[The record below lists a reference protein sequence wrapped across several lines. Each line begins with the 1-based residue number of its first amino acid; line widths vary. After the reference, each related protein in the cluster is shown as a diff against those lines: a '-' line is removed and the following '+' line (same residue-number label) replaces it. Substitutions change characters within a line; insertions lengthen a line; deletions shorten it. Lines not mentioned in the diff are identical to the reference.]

1 MRKKK
6 ILVINTKYREYGGED
21 SNIVDEIKLLKKYFD
36 VEYLEYDNKQK
47 LKLIDVLA
55 FFSANNKNSNKIL
68 KDKLKIFY
76 PDIVYVNNTWFKANL
91 GIFKVLK
98 NHNLNTILKIHN
110 FRYDCTKNFLSKKH
124 FQDDSFCKKCGLK
137 PLRNQFINKYFPSS
151 YLKSFAVLRYGN
163 KYFKILK
170 NYPMTIFTLNNFHK
184 DFLTSVGVE
193 KDKIKILYNPI
204 NKQVNRPTEFTKKS
218 NEVIY
223 AGRVSSEKGIEE
235 LIGTWSR
242 SNTKDMKLKIIGD
255 GELLVKLKDKFSS
268 DNIIFMGFLEQKET
282 LEIIKNSR
290 AVITATKILE
300 GQPRLLCEASS
311 YGVPSIFPNFGGV
324 GEYFP
329 KNYSFSF
336 EQYNYEQLK
345 EIIESLDDNKL
356 VAEEGRKA
364 YEHIN
369 SLITESDTINTFNN
383 LIK

>member
-1 MRKKK
+1 
-6 ILVINTKYREYGGED
+6 
-21 SNIVDEIKLLKKYFD
+21 
-36 VEYLEYDNKQK
+36 
-47 LKLIDVLA
+47 
-55 FFSANNKNSNKIL
+55 
-68 KDKLKIFY
+68 
-76 PDIVYVNNTWFKANL
+76 
-91 GIFKVLK
+91 
-98 NHNLNTILKIHN
+98 
-110 FRYDCTKNFLSKKH
+110 
-124 FQDDSFCKKCGLK
+124 
-137 PLRNQFINKYFPSS
+137 
-151 YLKSFAVLRYGN
+151 
-163 KYFKILK
+163 
-170 NYPMTIFTLNNFHK
+170 
-184 DFLTSVGVE
+184 
-193 KDKIKILYNPI
+193 
-204 NKQVNRPTEFTKKS
+204 
-218 NEVIY
+218 
-223 AGRVSSEKGIEE
+223 
-235 LIGTWSR
+235 
-242 SNTKDMKLKIIGD
+242 MKLKIIGD

-282 LEIIKNSR
+282 LEIIKNSK